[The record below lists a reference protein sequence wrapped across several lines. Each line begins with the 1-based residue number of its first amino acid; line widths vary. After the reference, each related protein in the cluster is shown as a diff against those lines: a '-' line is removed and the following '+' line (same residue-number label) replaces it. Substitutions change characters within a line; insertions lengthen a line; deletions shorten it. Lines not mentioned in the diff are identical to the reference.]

1 MTDQPVSH
9 RVYVIPGLG
18 DPNWAIGSLVKR
30 LKKHQDLCQP
40 VVITPERLGWGK
52 DIQTNAHR
60 VLGVIKELQKGY
72 EGKVSIIGHSLGAVI
87 GKNLVDWSLEVES
100 FVSIAG
106 PHQGTKLANLALPF
120 GILKDLKPA
129 SYYMSTHDYMPT
141 AERTKVLCLKPQFE
155 ELVWPHSSMEI
166 PGADIVTIERT
177 THLSVL
183 WAFQTYAE
191 IIAHLLWDTN
201 HQVFLE

>member
-1 MTDQPVSH
+1 MTEQH

-60 VLGVIKELQKGY
+60 VYEVIEELQKGY
-72 EGKVSIIGHSLGAVI
+72 DGEVSIIGHSLGAVI
-87 GKNLVDWSLEVES
+87 GKYISYHTDLKVKT
-100 FVSIAG
+100 FTSIAG
-106 PHQGTKLANLALPF
+106 PHNGTKLANLALPV
-120 GILKDLKPA
+120 GILKDLKPK
-129 SYYMSTHDYMPT
+129 SGFMDWHNIWDPEY
-141 AERTKVLCLKPQFE
+141 TKVLCLKPQFE
-155 ELVWPHSSMEI
+155 ELIWPHSSMEI

>member
-1 MTDQPVSH
+1 MPDQH

-18 DPNWAIGSLVKR
+18 DPNWAIGSLVRR
-30 LKKHQDLCQP
+30 LKKHQDLIQP

-60 VLGVIKELQKGY
+60 VYETIEELQKGY
-72 EGKVSIIGHSLGAVI
+72 TGRTSVIGHSLGAVI
-87 GKNLVDWSLEVES
+87 AKNLVDWSTLKFDT

-106 PHQGTKLANLALPF
+106 PHKGTKLANLALPF
-120 GILKDLKPA
+120 GILKDLKTESFYA
-129 SYYMSTHDYMPT
+129 NVLNSTDTIEH
-141 AERTKVLCLKPQFE
+141 TKVLCIKPQYE
-155 ELVWPHSSMEI
+155 ELIWPHSSMDI
-166 PGADIVTIERT
+166 LGADIVTIEKT

-191 IIAHLLWDTN
+191 TIAHLLSGTN
-201 HQVFLE
+201 HRVFLE